1 MEKIEY
7 LNKLIDD
14 FNNFHK
20 ITLPLCAAENI
31 LSDFCKLPL
40 SSNLQEYYIM
50 GSEYSYSNKNNF
62 IGSDYLLPFYQMIS
76 QECNLLFNA
85 KYTDART
92 FTGMNCLTTLL
103 MSLTNIGDKLLILG
117 DEWGGHASVKEVCKR
132 LGLEIYFLPYDFSNF
147 DIDYEAANKLIVQHN
162 IKYILLA
169 PSDLQFIMDVYKFN
183 LDSTVLLYDISQIM
197 GLIAGKCVKSP
208 LDYSDNIVI
217 FGGTHKTFPGPAS
230 GLIMTNNISIHN
242 KLDSQI
248 NPKYLRNTQMHQKVC
263 LLYAL
268 IEMEYFGIEYA
279 HNIIDISN
287 ILSLKL
293 CEKHDF
299 YIPQKEGKYSQT
311 HQIFIYLPHKI
322 TEVFYNNALTLG
334 ITLNSKYK
342 RLFNDSGIR
351 LGTQTIARYRWNDE
365 YTLDNIASILSDLRY
380 EVIDKQKIKKLM
392 DKLPDKII
400 NYTFNH
406 EIKTENL

>member
-14 FNNFHK
+14 FNNYHK
-20 ITLPLCAAENI
+20 ITLPLCAAENVI
-31 LSDFCKLPL
+31 SDFCKLPL
-40 SSNLQEYYIM
+40 SGNFQEHYIM
-50 GSEYSYSNKNNF
+50 GSEYSYNSNKNF

-76 QECNLLFNA
+76 QECELLFNS

-103 MSLTNIGDKLLILG
+103 MALTNIGDKILILG

-132 LGLEIYFLPYDFSNF
+132 LGLEIYFLPYDLFNF
-147 DIDYEAANKLIVQHN
+147 DIDYEKANKLIRSHS

-169 PSDLQFIMDVYKFN
+169 PSDIQFTLDVYKFN

-197 GLIAGKCVKSP
+197 GLIAGKCIDSP
-208 LDYSDNIVI
+208 LNYNNNIVI

-230 GLIMTNNISIHN
+230 GLIMTNNTKIHN
-242 KLDSQI
+242 KLDRQI
-248 NPKYLRNTQMHQKVC
+248 NPQYLRNTQMHQKVC

-268 IEMEYFGIEYA
+268 LEMEYFGVEYA
-279 HNIIDISN
+279 HNIINISN
-287 ILSLKL
+287 TLSLKL
-293 CEKHDF
+293 CEKYGF
-299 YIPQKEGKYSQT
+299 FIPQKDNMYSQT
-311 HQIFIYLPHKI
+311 HQIFLYLSTEI
-322 TEVFYNNALTLG
+322 TEIFYDNALALG

-351 LGTQTIARYRWNDE
+351 LGTQEIARYNWNDE
-365 YTLDNIASILSDLRY
+365 DTLDNIALILSELRHK
-380 EVIDKQKIKKLM
+380 EINKPKIKGLM
-392 DKLPDKII
+392 DKLPSKTIH
-400 NYTFNH
+400 YTFTR
-406 EIKTENL
+406 K